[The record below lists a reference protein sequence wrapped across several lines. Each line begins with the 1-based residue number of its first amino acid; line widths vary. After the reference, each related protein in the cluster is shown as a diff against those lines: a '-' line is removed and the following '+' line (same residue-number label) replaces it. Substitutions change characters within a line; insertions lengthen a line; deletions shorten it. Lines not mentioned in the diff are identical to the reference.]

1 MAINYVWLVPPVTTQ
16 RRVSMNEKLLY
27 CKEYADNV
35 QNIKSLVSYEGD
47 TLEELEEDFHG
58 DVDDYLAYLKNL

>member
-1 MAINYVWLVPPVTTQ
+1 
-16 RRVSMNEKLLY
+16 MNEKLLY
-27 CKEYADNV
+27 YRGYTGRVYYSQEDSCYHGIV

-58 DVDDYLAYLKNL
+58 AVDDYLAYLKNL